1 MLSNLSLR
9 IFLLVC
15 AATFTLHAGA
25 QTRHGRASVRTH
37 QIAAVA
43 GKSAQPAKAR
53 QDSHEQQET
62 AQKPPLPSD
71 ANAFVR
77 EVIHYE
83 LDMDAK
89 DHSHWRY
96 HAHRED
102 DKSNYDRDI
111 IETKD
116 GEIGRNLLFYG
127 RPLTPE
133 EQQQDQARMKQ
144 LVSDPAEQ
152 AKRARRAK
160 ADNEKGH
167 QMFQAIPDAFIFKYD
182 GLENGLVRLTF
193 FPNPKYDPPTRELR
207 VFRALSGKMWIDP
220 DQKHVVRIEGQLF
233 QDVTFGWGIL
243 ARLYKG
249 GTFVVNMREVGP
261 GHWEM
266 VSLNVNMSGHAML
279 FKNIAVQERQTQSEF
294 QRVPD
299 DLSMSEA
306 YQMLQK
312 DRPVSANN
320 QPAPAAL
327 HK

>member
-1 MLSNLSLR
+1 MLSNTPLR
-9 IFLLVC
+9 ILFFLC
-15 AATFTLHAGA
+15 AATFTLHLGA
-25 QTRHGRASVRTH
+25 EARRGHAMARRHHMT
-37 QIAAVA
+37 AVA
-43 GKSAQPAKAR
+43 GKSAEAAKAR
-53 QDSHEQQET
+53 QDSHEQQSP
-62 AQKPPLPSD
+62 AQKPALPSD
-71 ANAFVR
+71 ATAYVR
-77 EVIHYE
+77 EVIQYE
-83 LDMDAK
+83 LAADAK
-89 DHSHWRY
+89 DHSLWRY

-116 GEIGRNLLFYG
+116 GDIGRNLLFYG
-127 RPLTPE
+127 RPLTAE
-133 EQQQDQARMKQ
+133 QQQQDQARMQQ
-144 LVSDPAEQ
+144 LVSNPAEQ

-182 GLENGLVRLTF
+182 GMDNGLVRLTF
-193 FPNPKYDPPTRELR
+193 SPNPNYDPPTRELR
-207 VFRALSGKMWIDP
+207 VFRALTGKMWIDP
-220 DQKHVVRIEGQLF
+220 EQKHVVRINGQLF

-266 VSLNVNMSGHAML
+266 VSLDVNMSGHAML
-279 FKNIAVQERQTQSEF
+279 FKNIAVKEHQTQTEF

-299 DLSMSEA
+299 NLSMAQGYE
-306 YQMLQK
+306 MLRK
-312 DRPVSANN
+312 DSPVSANN
-320 QPAPAAL
+320 QPATAV